1 MRKILPVFL
10 LLFMI
15 FLQINSQDVP
25 AMEDNNWQSFIHIE
39 GGMIYPEGSI
49 RENIAIRQN
58 ISSYYVDQS
67 SNGHVY
73 SETYGIVV
81 GAKWE
86 YFNQKLNIG
95 FSSGLRYTDFKS
107 RITGYSSNR
116 ADFFYLRYSMV
127 DSDTKFARVK
137 FLEESAGFIT
147 IPLEVRFVPFEYKNI
162 GLFGRAG
169 AEVSIMNILSER
181 NIGFREEPMEVYE
194 DEILDQ
200 IGNSPDKFYSS
211 LYAAIG
217 LKIANPGRP
226 EYVFE
231 VFLPSPFL
239 SKDNFV
245 LTRVDYYSGFKF
257 SIHFPLTIKTKS

>member
-1 MRKILPVFL
+1 MRKIPPVFL

-15 FLQINSQDVP
+15 FLQLNSQDLP
-25 AMEDNNWQSFIHIE
+25 ATGDSNWQRFIHIE

-58 ISSYYVDQS
+58 ISSYYVDQV

-95 FSSGLRYTDFKS
+95 FSSGLRYTDFQS
-107 RITGYSSNR
+107 EITGYSSNR
-116 ADFFYLRYSMV
+116 ADFFYLRYSME

-137 FLEESAGFIT
+137 YLEESAGFIT
-147 IPLEVRFVPFEYKNI
+147 IPLEVRFIPFEYKNI

-181 NIGFREEPMEVYE
+181 NIGFREETMEAFE
-194 DEILDQ
+194 DEVLGQ
-200 IGNSPDKFYSS
+200 IGNSPGKFYSS
-211 LYAAIG
+211 LYASIG
-217 LKIANPGRP
+217 LKMSKPGRP
-226 EYVFE
+226 EYVIE
-231 VFLPSPFL
+231 LFLPSPFL
-239 SKDNFV
+239 SKNNFV
-245 LTRVDYYSGFKF
+245 LTKVDYYSGFKF
-257 SIHFPLTIKTKS
+257 SIHFPILKSK